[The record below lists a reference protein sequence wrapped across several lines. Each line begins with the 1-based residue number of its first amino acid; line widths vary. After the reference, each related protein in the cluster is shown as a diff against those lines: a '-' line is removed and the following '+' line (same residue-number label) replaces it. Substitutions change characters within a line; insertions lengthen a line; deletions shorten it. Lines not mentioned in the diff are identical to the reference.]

1 MNEYKGIFEIEILG
15 KKRGFKFGMGAF
27 AHACRLDGCSIGE
40 IASRIIGGDLQ
51 SQLILIYTASVQ
63 YARLQKE
70 IEPTQEQVND
80 WIDHV
85 GIDQFG
91 SAMVSAFR
99 TSPNA
104 EAPKEE
110 VKETQGQS

>member
-27 AHACRLDGCSIGE
+27 AHACRLDDCSIGE
-40 IASRIIGGDLQ
+40 ITKRILSGDLQ
-51 SQLILIYTASVQ
+51 SQLTLIYTASVQ

-70 IEPTQEQVND
+70 SEATQEQVND

-91 SAMVSAFR
+91 AAMVSAFN
-99 TSPNA
+99 TSPNE
-104 EAPKEE
+104 EAPKQE
-110 VKETQGQS
+110 VKTEGQS